1 MADFAGIRM
10 TRRIEEIRVVSFLP
24 EFFLSAKKI
33 SRAERSTPSYL
44 PSRRREPSWWKEG
57 GDRPRGS
64 NRGNKEG
71 REEGRRERCAFHASI
86 LALKCDSRERGQNA
100 EISVC
105 RPPSLAEFTAPST
118 SEMRSFGI
126 SRRGGGKGNKDIVRR
141 VCDANNAYTYLCN
154 RCWYSFDVYPDES
167 PHPFFFP
174 ITTSLSPLPS
184 FPIFSR
190 RVTKRSSNEKRDS
203 KSFLFPPRS
212 NILPHSSLL
221 RGVFLSEGGTCKVD
235 VSRNKIKL
243 KIASIVAVSFV
254 ILRHFRARGETTLQ
268 RRWCGNRSPLARKRM
283 RPKKNRYRLYRPSF
297 VGNIVRASVCRGW
310 EKE

>member
-100 EISVC
+100 EISVY

-167 PHPFFFP
+167 PHPFFFSNYDIFISP
-174 ITTSLSPLPS
+174 PLVSYILSKGHEAFLEWKKGFEIFPFSSSLELSTS
-184 FPIFSR
+184 F
-190 RVTKRSSNEKRDS
+190 
-203 KSFLFPPRS
+203 FPPPWD
-212 NILPHSSLL
+212 IFI
-221 RGVFLSEGGTCKVD
+221 RG
-235 VSRNKIKL
+235 
-243 KIASIVAVSFV
+243 
-254 ILRHFRARGETTLQ
+254 
-268 RRWCGNRSPLARKRM
+268 
-283 RPKKNRYRLYRPSF
+283 RY
-297 VGNIVRASVCRGW
+297 V
-310 EKE
+310 

>member
-1 MADFAGIRM
+1 MPRYRYVVLPRWPNLPPLPPQRCVRSGYRGEG
-10 TRRIEEIRVVSFLP
+10 EERGT
-24 EFFLSAKKI
+24 KI
-33 SRAERSTPSYL
+33 SCAAFAMQITRIHIYATGVDIPLTCIRTN
-44 PSRRREPSWWKEG
+44 
-57 GDRPRGS
+57 RP
-64 NRGNKEG
+64 
-71 REEGRRERCAFHASI
+71 I
-86 LALKCDSRERGQNA
+86 L
-100 EISVC
+100 
-105 RPPSLAEFTAPST
+105 
-118 SEMRSFGI
+118 
-126 SRRGGGKGNKDIVRR
+126 
-141 VCDANNAYTYLCN
+141 
-154 RCWYSFDVYPDES
+154 
-167 PHPFFFP
+167 FFFP

-212 NILPHSSLL
+212 NFLPHSSLL